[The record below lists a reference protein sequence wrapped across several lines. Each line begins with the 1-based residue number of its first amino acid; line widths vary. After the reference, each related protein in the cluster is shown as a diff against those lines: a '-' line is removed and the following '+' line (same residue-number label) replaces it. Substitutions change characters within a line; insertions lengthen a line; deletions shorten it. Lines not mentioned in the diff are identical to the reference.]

1 MRIDPASDRS
11 MLDTLRARAS
21 GSARRG
27 PWLKLLSDVLTLAG
41 PQAELLR
48 HGERPWSSATFSGSR
63 HSIALSFTGE
73 RAVDAGEALIASL
86 PDHEF
91 AIPGHLVADATIT
104 GVDHENGPEP
114 RMTVEAELLLLEEG

>member
-1 MRIDPASDRS
+1 MRFDPTSDRS
-11 MLDTLRARAS
+11 MLDALRAHTS

-27 PWLKLLSDVLTLAG
+27 PWLKLLCEVLALAG
-41 PQAELLR
+41 PQGELLR

-63 HSIALSFTGE
+63 HSLALSFTGE
-73 RAVDAGEALIASL
+73 RAIDAGEALIAAL

-104 GVDHENGPEP
+104 GVDHHNGPEP
-114 RMTVEAELLLLEEG
+114 RMTVEAEFLLLEEC